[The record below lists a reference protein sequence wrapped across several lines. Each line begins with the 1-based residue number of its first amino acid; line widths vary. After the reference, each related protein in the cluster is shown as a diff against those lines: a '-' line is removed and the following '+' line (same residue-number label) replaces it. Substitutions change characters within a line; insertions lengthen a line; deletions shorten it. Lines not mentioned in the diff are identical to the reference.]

1 MLPSVPQDD
10 HPRAFIDWASAEVKD
25 GELTVALCGEPN
37 AAWAKRAQAV
47 VERLQRPGSGWGA
60 TKVTKSRIR
69 VQDVAAGA
77 EDDLRH
83 VLDGAV
89 QQANA
94 DYAAPEEA
102 DDAGD
107 GERSDADGAMT
118 EAFRSFA
125 DDAPEGGEQDS

>member
-1 MLPSVPQDD
+1 M
-10 HPRAFIDWASAEVKD
+10 A
-25 GELTVALCGEPN
+25 LTAEPN
-37 AAWAKRAQAV
+37 GAWAKRAQAV
-47 VERLQRPGSGWGA
+47 VERLQRPASGWGA
-60 TKVTKSRIR
+60 TKVSKARIR

-94 DYAAPEEA
+94 DYAPPEEA
-102 DDAGD
+102 DDADD
-107 GERSDADGAMT
+107 GERSEADGAMT

-125 DDAPEGGEQDS
+125 DDGPEGDEPDS

>member
-10 HPRAFIDWASAEVKD
+10 HPQASIEWASAEVKD
-25 GELTVALCGEPN
+25 GELTVALTGEPN

-47 VERLQRPGSGWGA
+47 VERLQRPASGWGA
-60 TKVTKSRIR
+60 TKVTKARIR
-69 VQDVAAGA
+69 VQDVVAGA

-83 VLDGAV
+83 VLDGAA

-94 DYAAPEEA
+94 DYAAPEDA
-102 DDAGD
+102 DDADD
-107 GERSDADGAMT
+107 GERSEADGAMT

-125 DDAPEGGEQDS
+125 DDAPEGDGPES

>member
-1 MLPSVPQDD
+1 MLASVPQED
-10 HPRAFIDWASAEVKD
+10 HPQASIDWASAEVED
-25 GELTVALCGEPN
+25 GQLTVALSGEPN

-60 TKVTKSRIR
+60 VKVAKGRIR
-69 VQDVAAGA
+69 VKDVAAGA
-77 EDDLRH
+77 EEDLRH

-94 DYAAPEEA
+94 DYAPSEQA
-102 DDAGD
+102 DDEDD

-125 DDAPEGGEQDS
+125 DEAPEDGAQDS